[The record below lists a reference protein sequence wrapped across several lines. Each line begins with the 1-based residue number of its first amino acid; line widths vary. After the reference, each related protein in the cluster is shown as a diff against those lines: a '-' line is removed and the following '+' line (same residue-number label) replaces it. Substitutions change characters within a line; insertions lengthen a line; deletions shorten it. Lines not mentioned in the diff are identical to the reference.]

1 MTYLTSWEEFAKA
14 AERLYLNDPQ
24 KVTFTSM
31 QCNAHFVNINMIYIY
46 IPWPSKNVYFK
57 YIKSRV
63 LIVICR
69 YIVCILTL
77 TSTAHD

>member
-31 QCNAHFVNINMIYIY
+31 QCSFRKHKHDIYIY
-46 IPWPSKNVYFK
+46 IYSLAVQKRIF
-57 YIKSRV
+57 
-63 LIVICR
+63 
-69 YIVCILTL
+69 
-77 TSTAHD
+77 

>member
-31 QCNAHFVNINMIYIY
+31 QCSFRKHKHDIYIFLGRPKTY
-46 IPWPSKNVYFK
+46 ILN
-57 YIKSRV
+57 
-63 LIVICR
+63 L
-69 YIVCILTL
+69 
-77 TSTAHD
+77 

>member
-31 QCNAHFVNINMIYIY
+31 QCSFRKHKHDIYIY
-46 IPWPSKNVYFK
+46 SLAVQKC
-57 YIKSRV
+57 IKSRV

>member
-31 QCNAHFVNINMIYIY
+31 QCSFRKHKHDKYIY

>member
-31 QCNAHFVNINMIYIY
+31 QCSFRKHKHDIYIY
-46 IPWPSKNVYFK
+46 IFLGRPKM
-57 YIKSRV
+57 YI
-63 LIVICR
+63 LNI
-69 YIVCILTL
+69 
-77 TSTAHD
+77 

>member
-31 QCNAHFVNINMIYIY
+31 QCSFRKHKHDIYIY
-46 IPWPSKNVYFK
+46 SLAVQKRIF
-57 YIKSRV
+57 
-63 LIVICR
+63 
-69 YIVCILTL
+69 
-77 TSTAHD
+77 

>member
-31 QCNAHFVNINMIYIY
+31 QCSFRTTFLGRPKTYILNI
-46 IPWPSKNVYFK
+46 
-57 YIKSRV
+57 
-63 LIVICR
+63 
-69 YIVCILTL
+69 
-77 TSTAHD
+77 